1 MKRELEANETHTIQ
15 SRWFHCTAQN
25 QITKNKPKMSK
36 LEAIRNNTTPQ
47 RTNNASADGPAV
59 KRKNKNIGF
68 DTLKT
73 KSMLIENKKETL
85 NEPNVII

>member
-1 MKRELEANETHTIQ
+1 MKQKKRIPYRVDG
-15 SRWFHCTAQN
+15 SIAQRR
-25 QITKNKPKMSK
+25 IKLPKMSK

-68 DTLKT
+68 DTMKT
-73 KSMLIENKKETL
+73 KSM
-85 NEPNVII
+85 